1 MDTEAAGGDAPSAS
15 QDVETPPAYEETAAV
30 EEEPAAV
37 TAVTADPPTADAE
50 EDAVT
55 EEVDGECGGADLDA
69 TVEAEERAGN
79 QSDAD
84 GGDVTMDDVPP
95 SPAAECGVP
104 AGGSPGPAPARA
116 PLSPVQN
123 VVV

>member
-1 MDTEAAGGDAPSAS
+1 M
-15 QDVETPPAYEETAAV
+15 

-37 TAVTADPPTADAE
+37 TAEPPTADAE

-55 EEVDGECGGADLDA
+55 EEVDGGADLDA
-69 TVEAEERAGN
+69 TVEAEERTGN

-95 SPAAECGVP
+95 SPAAECGMP
-104 AGGSPGPAPARA
+104 AGRSPGPAAARA